1 MWADSSSVG
10 PGPCLFSAK
19 VPLCLLCV
27 LQYSFF
33 LSVYHVFFST
43 VFFLIEVKLVYK
55 HYIPIMLLSGI
66 WFFATHALQPARFMG
81 FSRQEHW
88 SELPFPSPEECCSV
102 VSDSLRPMPCS
113 PPGSWD
119 SPGKNTGVAIS
130 FSRGSSWP
138 RDQTRV
144 SCIAGWF
151 FTLWAI
157 REARS
162 PLVTSSH
169 CRLILYPL
177 SYHRSPLPSSNQ
189 QSSLCVDFILF
200 CLFSLDSIYEWGSH
214 SSYLSPSDLFHL
226 TLYCQNGRVSFL
238 YGRVV

>member
-55 HYIPIMLLSGI
+55 HYIPVMLLSGV

-81 FSRQEHW
+81 FSRQEYW
-88 SELPFPSPEECCSV
+88 SCHFLLQRIFLTQGSN
-102 VSDSLRPMPCS
+102 
-113 PPGSWD
+113 PG
-119 SPGKNTGVAIS
+119 
-130 FSRGSSWP
+130 
-138 RDQTRV
+138 
-144 SCIAGWF
+144 
-151 FTLWAI
+151 L
-157 REARS
+157 
-162 PLVTSSH
+162 LH

-177 SYHRSPLPSSNQ
+177 SYQGSPFPSSNQ
-189 QSSLCVDFILF
+189 QSLQADSLP
-200 CLFSLDSIYEWGSH
+200 SE
-214 SSYLSPSDLFHL
+214 LSQKPAPL
-226 TLYCQNGRVSFL
+226 
-238 YGRVV
+238 